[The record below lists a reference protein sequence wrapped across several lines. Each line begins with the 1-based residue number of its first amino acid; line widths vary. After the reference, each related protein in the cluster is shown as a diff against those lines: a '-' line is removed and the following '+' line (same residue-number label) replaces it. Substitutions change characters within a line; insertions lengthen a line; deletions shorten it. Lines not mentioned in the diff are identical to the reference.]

1 MILAPKILEAGRVIL
16 PGLLPSGEI
25 AVCPKCGNQ
34 VVFDPKLIP
43 AGFDGYCAW
52 HDSGLIGS
60 DFAIHSF
67 KAWRKSIKIF
77 ARPLHFSVKWDIL
90 ASRLR
95 KG

>member
-1 MILAPKILEAGRVIL
+1 MNLGPKFLEAGRVIL
-16 PGLLPSGEI
+16 PGLLSSGEI
-25 AVCPKCGNQ
+25 AVCRNCGNQ

-67 KAWRKSIKIF
+67 KAWRKSIKVF
-77 ARPLHFSVKWDIL
+77 ALPLGFSDKWCIL
-90 ASRLR
+90 VSRLR